1 MVPAAVR
8 QQSAGKHERTMTLAQ
23 QGHGSPTEQQEGEA
37 GLDQPAASLC
47 GETVVHLNHQYHGTS
62 HYHTK

>member
-1 MVPAAVR
+1 
-8 QQSAGKHERTMTLAQ
+8 MTLAQ